1 MSFFSVVIPLYNKE
15 NHIQKT
21 LNSVLSQ
28 SFTDFEIIII
38 NDGSTDNSLDKVQEI
53 KDSRINIY
61 TTPNHGVSK
70 ARNTGILKSNSQ
82 YICFLDADDFWYENH
97 LSQMKRLLDSF
108 PECGLFATSYYR
120 RINNILLK
128 NKYHNIPNNE
138 DWSGII
144 ENYFDA
150 SLVNSIAWTSTV
162 MVPKFIFDN
171 VGFFDEKITLGAGE
185 DTDMWIRIALKYPVA
200 FNNIVTGYHNLDA
213 DNRITNSN
221 TNFRQFINLDKYE
234 DFTTEH
240 KSLKKYLDLNR
251 FSIGIQY
258 KLAGNKTLAKT
269 YFNKIESASLNF
281 KQKTLTKLNPFILKL
296 IIRIQY
302 YLRKIN
308 FDLTAFK

>member
-120 RINNILLK
+120 RII
-128 NKYHNIPNNE
+128 
-138 DWSGII
+138 
-144 ENYFDA
+144 
-150 SLVNSIAWTSTV
+150 
-162 MVPKFIFDN
+162 
-171 VGFFDEKITLGAGE
+171 
-185 DTDMWIRIALKYPVA
+185 
-200 FNNIVTGYHNLDA
+200 
-213 DNRITNSN
+213 SN
-221 TNFRQFINLDKYE
+221 T
-234 DFTTEH
+234 
-240 KSLKKYLDLNR
+240 
-251 FSIGIQY
+251 
-258 KLAGNKTLAKT
+258 
-269 YFNKIESASLNF
+269 
-281 KQKTLTKLNPFILKL
+281 
-296 IIRIQY
+296 
-302 YLRKIN
+302 
-308 FDLTAFK
+308 